1 MIASLTGTLRSISK
15 NEIVIEVNG
24 VGYLLNVSYKLIS
37 SLGEIG
43 SKLSLFTDLQVKD
56 DKIMMYGFKTSTDQ
70 SYFKLLQS
78 VQGVGPKAA
87 LSILSA
93 LTLDELTLAISSGD
107 KTMISRA
114 DGVGLKVA
122 GRITTELLEKVS
134 NLSLVNLNE
143 NLNVKPSKTPQE
155 NLNLSSEDELIDSS
169 KVIEDSISALVNLGY
184 TRSEVFTVVMKIKN
198 EFSLNKKND
207 EFTLNNIIPIAL
219 NGLSKEIKWSKMIHM
234 IG

>member
-1 MIASLTGTLRSISK
+1 
-15 NEIVIEVNG
+15 
-24 VGYLLNVSYKLIS
+24 
-37 SLGEIG
+37 
-43 SKLSLFTDLQVKD
+43 
-56 DKIMMYGFKTSTDQ
+56 
-70 SYFKLLQS
+70 
-78 VQGVGPKAA
+78 
-87 LSILSA
+87 
-93 LTLDELTLAISSGD
+93 
-107 KTMISRA
+107 MISRA

-155 NLNLSSEDELIDSS
+155 NLKLSSEDELIDTS

-198 EFSLNKKND
+198 EFSLNKKNN

-219 NGLSKEIKWSKMIHM
+219 NGLSKETK
-234 IG
+234 